1 MVPDPVPGA
10 DRANA
15 AAKRLLRRAFEA
27 ALAAADPGRA
37 LLPHLPEPP
46 AGRTLVVGAGKAAA
60 RMAAAVDVRYA
71 GAPLSG
77 LAIVPYGHAA
87 SGAGRVAVAEA
98 GHPVPDAAGVAA
110 TERVLA
116 LARAAAPDD
125 RLLVLLSG
133 GGSAL
138 LTAPAGVTLAE
149 KAEATRRLL
158 ASGADIGAI
167 NVVRKHLSRV
177 KGGRLA
183 ALARAPSLTL
193 ALSDVVGDDPATIA
207 SGPTVPDPS
216 TYAEALAVVERYA
229 PELTAVRAALTRG
242 AAGAAPESPKPGDP
256 RLARAGFRLVGGGE
270 ASLAAAA
277 RVVEA
282 AGYAAVSLGA
292 GVQGEARRVGREHAA
307 LAARLVAHGRRV
319 ALLSGGELTVTVHGA
334 RPGRGGPNG
343 EYALAFAAA
352 AAPGARYA
360 LLAADTDGIDGG
372 QGPAAPAGA
381 LLGPAEA
388 ARLTPDAARAA
399 LAAHGSHDLLARVGG
414 LLVTGPTGTN
424 VNDLRVVLLEG

>member
-270 ASLAAAA
+270 ASLAVAA

-334 RPGRGGPNG
+334 RRALRPAGRRHRRHRRG
-343 EYALAFAAA
+343 
-352 AAPGARYA
+352 PGAGRA
-360 LLAADTDGIDGG
+360 RRRAAGAGGGGAAHARRGARGARGPRLAR
-372 QGPAAPAGA
+372 PAGA
-381 LLGPAEA
+381 GGRPAGDGPHRHQRQRPAGGA
-388 ARLTPDAARAA
+388 ARGVASGRRPRRAP
-399 LAAHGSHDLLARVGG
+399 GYPRVR
-414 LLVTGPTGTN
+414 P
-424 VNDLRVVLLEG
+424 